1 LFKYNKS
8 KSESDMLN
16 SEDETAIY
24 VEIKTQKIMNKAQIN
39 KKKV

>member
-1 LFKYNKS
+1 MFKYNKS
-8 KSESDMLN
+8 KSDNDMLN
-16 SEDETAIY
+16 SEDENAIY